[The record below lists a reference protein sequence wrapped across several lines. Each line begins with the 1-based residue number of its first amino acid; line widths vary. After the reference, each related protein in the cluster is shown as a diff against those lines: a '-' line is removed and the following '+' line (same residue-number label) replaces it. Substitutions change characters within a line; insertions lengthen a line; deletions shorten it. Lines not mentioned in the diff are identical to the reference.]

1 MRPASGVTKP
11 CPAPQLAQTHPT
23 LSNSVQNRRLT
34 KCYII
39 AYRINQ
45 MTNRI
50 KQLRLAKGMSLDGL
64 AALMG
69 GIVTKQ
75 AISKYENNLAKPT
88 HRVGARLAQALGVP
102 PLELWRQPTVRVQFV
117 AYRKRASMTK
127 TQQASLEAFVSS
139 KLEQRCR
146 LQDTCCPA
154 PFEVPLEEFHAPDE
168 KRAEEAA
175 EQLRSKWRLGVDP
188 IADVTAILEDHKVHV
203 IEVKS
208 SERFDGISAVALD
221 SQNKPQ
227 AAAVVSRVGVPG
239 DRQRLNLA
247 HELGHLVLRVPH
259 HGDPEK
265 LAFRF
270 GAAFLAPAASFKRE
284 AGEKRTS
291 VSVDELLILKKRFKM
306 SIQAILRRFRDL
318 EIISPTYY
326 KDWCIAINRMGWR
339 KKEPL
344 EIKPEKPEW
353 LKQTVGRC
361 LAEGFLTRQQAQ
373 DILGEKIDVKES
385 PDLVRRRKIAKL
397 SLSERRRILKQQAN
411 LTAHH
416 YEEDS
421 SWRGLESGGIIDYD
435 TKEP

>member
-1 MRPASGVTKP
+1 M
-11 CPAPQLAQTHPT
+11 
-23 LSNSVQNRRLT
+23 
-34 KCYII
+34 
-39 AYRINQ
+39 AYLVNL
-45 MTNRI
+45 MSNRI
-50 KQLRLAKGMSLDGL
+50 KQLRLAKGMSLDEL

-69 GIVTKQ
+69 GIVSKQ

-88 HRVGARLAQALGVP
+88 HKVGSRLAQALGVSP
-102 PLELWRQPTVRVQFV
+102 VELWREPSVSVKFV
-117 AYRKRASMTK
+117 AYRKRASLTK
-127 TQQASLEAFVSS
+127 SHQATLEALVAS

-146 LQDTCCPA
+146 LQESCCPV
-154 PFEVPLEEFHAPDE
+154 PFEVPIEEFVAPDE
-168 KRAEEAA
+168 FRAEEAA
-175 EQLRSKWRLGVDP
+175 EKLRAKWRLGVDP
-188 IADVTAILEDHKVHV
+188 IADMTAILEDHKVHV
-203 IEVKS
+203 IEATAP
-208 SERFDGISAVALD
+208 EQFDGISAVAFD
-221 SQNKPQ
+221 VSNKPL

-247 HELGHLVLRVPH
+247 HELGHLVLKVPIQA
-259 HGDPEK
+259 DPEK

-284 AGEKRTS
+284 VGERRTS
-291 VSVDELLILKKRFKM
+291 LSVDELVILKKRFKM
-306 SIQAILRRFRDL
+306 SMQAILRRFRDL
-318 EIISPTYY
+318 EIISPSYY

-339 KKEPL
+339 KKEPV

-373 DILGEKIDVKES
+373 EIVGEKMEYKES

-411 LTAHH
+411 QIARH

-421 SWRGLESGGIIDYD
+421 SWRGLESGGLIDYD
-435 TKEP
+435 SKEP

>member
-1 MRPASGVTKP
+1 MQEWLYFRW
-11 CPAPQLAQTHPT
+11 
-23 LSNSVQNRRLT
+23 LT
-34 KCYII
+34 DEHLLMYIV
-39 AYRINQ
+39 NQ

-50 KQLRLAKGMSLDGL
+50 KQLRLAKGMSLDDL
-64 AALMG
+64 AASMG
-69 GIVTKQ
+69 AIVTKQ

-88 HRVGARLAQALGVP
+88 HKVAAKLAQALGVP
-102 PLELWRQPTVRVQFV
+102 PLELWRESSVTIQFI
-117 AYRKRASMTK
+117 AYRKRASLTK
-127 TQQASLEAFVSS
+127 THQASLQAFVSS

-146 LQDTCCPA
+146 LQESCFPA
-154 PFEVPLEEFHAPDE
+154 PFEVPLEEFSAPDE
-168 KRAEEAA
+168 NSAEEAA
-175 EQLRSKWRLGVDP
+175 EKLRSKWRLGVDP

-203 IEVKS
+203 IEIKAPDQ
-208 SERFDGISAVALD
+208 FDGISAIAFD
-221 SQNKPQ
+221 RSNKPQ

-247 HELGHLVLRVPH
+247 HELGHLVLKIPPLA
-259 HGDPEK
+259 DQEK

-361 LAEGFLTRQQAQ
+361 LAEGFLTLPQAQ
-373 DILGEKIDVKES
+373 EILGEKIEHKES

-411 LTAHH
+411 QIAHH
-416 YEEDS
+416 YEQDS
-421 SWRGLESGGIIDYD
+421 SWRGLESGGLIDYD